1 MRTPRAQDGAVLLLV
16 AVSLTVLL
24 GMAALVID
32 IGQFRAHRRQLQT
45 AADSGALA
53 GALQLPPFSDGSN
66 SCSRA
71 DSLERQ
77 NTNLTDGK
85 NMVIN
90 GNLNTSYCEII
101 GGSVRVKPVES
112 SVPYTFGRVLGFVST
127 TIDARARARVVYL
140 TRSTGLLPFG
150 VEDLRPKSV
159 TIIIDKT
166 GQQIPLAL
174 CGSQTPEGFPY
185 WCNAGGNAVTG
196 LPAGGSTVSLEVVDN
211 TNKVVDWSAI
221 GYIGSDQGLTTGSTA
236 VACTAGQPCVK
247 DVTVVPVS
255 QPGNVDI
262 YYPSTSSTQ
271 TFDVYAHLTNVANT
285 TNNVNLSYD
294 GTSIGA
300 TVLSCV
306 SGSTTDCIW
315 HLAATAKGVQRTFTS
330 ANNEAPGG
338 QKITVSVG
346 NGGNATATA
355 APAQHMYSRDDGDIL
370 QHWVQDRHYIDP
382 SLTANSPQRFATFNV
397 AFTVLIKGR
406 EITLKL
412 GGGGAQGNS
421 GNYGGLDLDTT
432 NGSGACHGDTS
443 GTPNA
448 AEEVQ
453 YGACTP
459 YSIGD
464 PVNTQT
470 GNFAGQVDNG
480 LSARIGN
487 SPDNWTTT
495 ANPPPPGD
503 PRWMSLIL
511 VPPITFT
518 NCTGNCT
525 TQVVGFGSFYITDYA
540 GQQGSNLK
548 QGEVKGIFWDRP
560 VLINQYTTT
569 CNDPQGICLASVA
582 LMPWDG

>member
-24 GMAALVID
+24 GMAALVAD
-32 IGQFRAHRRQLQT
+32 LGQFRAHRRQLQT
-45 AADSGALA
+45 AADAGALA

-66 SCSRA
+66 SCARA
-71 DSLERQ
+71 NTIERQ
-77 NTNLTDGK
+77 NSNLTDGK
-85 NMVIN
+85 NMVVN
-90 GNLNTSYCEII
+90 GNLSTSYCEIL

-112 SVPYTFGRVLGFVST
+112 NVPYIFGRVLGFAST

-150 VEDLRPKSV
+150 VEDLRPKTV
-159 TIIIDKT
+159 TLFLGTDPNNPVQT
-166 GQQIPLAL
+166 WPMGVGGCQAP
-174 CGSQTPEGFPY
+174 TPEGYPY
-185 WCNAGGNAVTG
+185 WCTTG
-196 LPAGGSTVSLEVVDN
+196 SVHINSLPAGGLPLGL
-211 TNKVVDWSAI
+211 KVVDTTNKLITWSYV
-221 GYIGSDQGLTTGSTA
+221 GYVG
-236 VACTAGQPCVK
+236 
-247 DVTVVPVS
+247 
-255 QPGNVDI
+255 
-262 YYPSTSSTQ
+262 STQ
-271 TFDVYAHLTNVANT
+271 TIAGTTISVDNAQTLPVTQTYYYSSNTPPSLTLQAHLTGVSGQT
-285 TNNVNLSYD
+285 IQFSYD
-294 GTSIGA
+294 GSKFSTATSLG
-300 TVLSCV
+300 
-306 SGSTTDCIW
+306 SGWYQAVVPGSGTESTTGQPLLIK
-315 HLAATAKGVQRTFTS
+315 AGTGKNAPKTS
-330 ANNEAPGG
+330 APVINTYA
-338 QKITVSVG
+338 
-346 NGGNATATA
+346 
-355 APAQHMYSRDDGDIL
+355 RDDGDIL
-370 QHWVQDRHYIDP
+370 QQLTQSVHFLPNTGGNIAVQ
-382 SLTANSPQRFATFNV
+382 A
-397 AFTVLIKGR
+397 AFTVLVKGR

-495 ANPPPPGD
+495 ANPPPPSD

-518 NCTGNCT
+518 NCNGNCT
-525 TQVVGFGSFYITDYA
+525 TQVVGFGSFYITEYA

-548 QGEVKGIFWDRP
+548 PGEVKGIFWDRP

-569 CNDPQGICLASVA
+569 CNDPENICLASVA

>member
-24 GMAALVID
+24 GMAALVAD
-32 IGQFRAHRRQLQT
+32 LGQFRAHRRQLQT
-45 AADSGALA
+45 AADAGALA

-66 SCSRA
+66 SCARA
-71 DSLERQ
+71 NTIERQ
-77 NTNLTDGK
+77 NSNLTDGK
-85 NMVIN
+85 NMVVN
-90 GNLNTSYCEII
+90 GNLSTSYCEII
-101 GGSVRVKPVES
+101 GSSVRVKPVES
-112 SVPYTFGRVLGFVST
+112 SVPYIFGRVLGFAST

-159 TIIIDKT
+159 TAIVDKT
-166 GQQIPLAL
+166 GQRIPLAL

-185 WCNAGGNAVTG
+185 WCNAGGNAITG

-211 TNKVVDWSAI
+211 TNKVIDWSNL
-221 GYIGSDQGLTTGSTA
+221 GYVGSDQAPTA
-236 VACTAGQPCVK
+236 GATATACTAGQPCVK
-247 DVTVVPVS
+247 DVVLSPLTDPYL
-255 QPGNVDI
+255 
-262 YYPSTSSTQ
+262 YYTSTSAPK
-271 TFDVYAHLTNVANT
+271 TFDVLAHTSNVASNANVSFT
-285 TNNVNLSYD
+285 FNGKTNS
-294 GTSIGA
+294 A
-300 TVLSCV
+300 VLQSCT
-306 SGSTTDCIW
+306 GTDCTW
-315 HLAATAKGVQRTFTS
+315 HLPSNKLFTS
-330 ANNEAPGG
+330 ATTEAGTG
-338 QKITVSVG
+338 QNVTVTIGSGKSALKTV
-346 NGGNATATA
+346 
-355 APAQHMYSRDDGDIL
+355 APAQHQYARDDGDIV
-370 QHWVQDRHYIDP
+370 QQWVQDRHYIDP
-382 SLTANSPQRFATFNV
+382 SLPANSPQRFVTFNV
-397 AFTVLIKGR
+397 AFTVLVKGR

-470 GNFAGQVDNG
+470 GNFAGQVNNG

-511 VPPITFT
+511 VPPITFS
-518 NCTGNCT
+518 NCNGNCT
-525 TQVVGFGSFYITDYA
+525 TQVVGFGSFYITEYS
-540 GQQGSNLK
+540 GQQGSTLK

-569 CNDPQGICLASVA
+569 CNDPENICLASVA

>member
-1 MRTPRAQDGAVLLLV
+1 MRTPRSQDGAVLLLV
-16 AVSLTVLL
+16 ALSLTVLL
-24 GMAALVID
+24 GMAALVAD
-32 IGQFRAHRRQLQT
+32 LGQFRAHRRQLQT
-45 AADSGALA
+45 AADAGALA

-66 SCSRA
+66 SCARA
-71 DSLERQ
+71 DSMERQ
-77 NTNLTDGK
+77 NSNLTDGK
-85 NMVIN
+85 NMVVN
-90 GNLNTSYCEII
+90 GNLSTSYCEII

-112 SVPYTFGRVLGFVST
+112 SVPYTFGQVLGFGST

-150 VEDLRPKSV
+150 VEDLRPNSV

-166 GQQIPLAL
+166 GQRIPLAL

-185 WCNAGGNAVTG
+185 WCNTGGNAVTG

-211 TNKVVDWSAI
+211 TNKVIDWSAI
-221 GYIGSDQGLTTGSTA
+221 GYIGSDQDIVDGSSTTH
-236 VACTAGQPCVK
+236 VK

-255 QPGNVDI
+255 QPGNVGI
-262 YYPSTSSTQ
+262 YYPSTSSPQ
-271 TFDVYAHLTNVANT
+271 KFDVYAHLTNLSSAAS
-285 TNNVNLSYD
+285 NVSITYHD
-294 GTSIGA
+294 GSNKGVTVNA
-300 TVLSCV
+300 RVLSCA
-306 SGSTTDCIW
+306 SSTDCIW
-315 HLAATAKGVQRTFTS
+315 HLVAKNNVQQTFTS
-330 ANNEAPGG
+330 TGTEAPGG
-338 QKITVSVG
+338 QDITVNVG
-346 NGGNATATA
+346 NGSTSIA
-355 APAQHMYSRDDGDIL
+355 AQHMYSRDDGDIL
-370 QHWVQDRHYIDP
+370 QQWVQDRHYIDP
-382 SLTANSPQRFATFNV
+382 SLPANSPQRFVTFNV
-397 AFTVLIKGR
+397 AFTVLVKGR

-464 PVNTQT
+464 PVDTQT
-470 GNFAGQVDNG
+470 GNFAGQVNNG

-511 VPPITFT
+511 VPPITFS
-518 NCTGNCT
+518 NCNGNCT
-525 TQVVGFGSFYITDYA
+525 TQVVGFGSFYITEYA

-569 CNDPQGICLASVA
+569 CNDPNGICLASVA

>member
-24 GMAALVID
+24 GMAALVAD
-32 IGQFRAHRRQLQT
+32 LGQFRAHRRQLQT
-45 AADSGALA
+45 AADAGALA

-66 SCSRA
+66 SCARA
-71 DSLERQ
+71 NTIERQ
-77 NTNLTDGK
+77 NSNLTDGK
-85 NMVIN
+85 NMVVN
-90 GNLNTSYCEII
+90 GNLSTSYCEII
-101 GGSVRVKPVES
+101 GSSVRVKPVES
-112 SVPYTFGRVLGFVST
+112 SVPYIFGRVLGFAST

-159 TIIIDKT
+159 TAIVDKT
-166 GQQIPLAL
+166 GQRIPLAL

-185 WCNAGGNAVTG
+185 WCNAGGNAITG

-211 TNKVVDWSAI
+211 TNKVIDWSNL
-221 GYIGSDQGLTTGSTA
+221 GYVGSDQAPTA
-236 VACTAGQPCVK
+236 GATATACTAGQPCVK
-247 DVTVVPVS
+247 DVVLSPLTDPYL
-255 QPGNVDI
+255 
-262 YYPSTSSTQ
+262 YYTSTSAPK
-271 TFDVYAHLTNVANT
+271 TFDVLAHTSNVASNANVSFT
-285 TNNVNLSYD
+285 FNGKTNS
-294 GTSIGA
+294 A
-300 TVLSCV
+300 VLQSC
-306 SGSTTDCIW
+306 TATDCTW
-315 HLAATAKGVQRTFTS
+315 HLPSNKLFTS
-330 ANNEAPGG
+330 ATTEAGTG
-338 QKITVSVG
+338 QNVTVTIGSGKSALKTV
-346 NGGNATATA
+346 
-355 APAQHMYSRDDGDIL
+355 APAQHQYARDDGDIV
-370 QHWVQDRHYIDP
+370 QQWVQDRHYIDP
-382 SLTANSPQRFATFNV
+382 SLPANSPQRFVTFNV
-397 AFTVLIKGR
+397 AFTVLVKGR

-470 GNFAGQVDNG
+470 GNFAGQVNNG

-511 VPPITFT
+511 VPPITFS
-518 NCTGNCT
+518 NCNGNCT
-525 TQVVGFGSFYITDYA
+525 TQVVGFGSFYITEYS
-540 GQQGSNLK
+540 GQQGSTLK

-569 CNDPQGICLASVA
+569 CNDPENICLASVA

>member
-24 GMAALVID
+24 GMAALVAD
-32 IGQFRAHRRQLQT
+32 LGQFRAHRRQLQT
-45 AADSGALA
+45 AADAGALA

-66 SCSRA
+66 SCARA
-71 DSLERQ
+71 NTIERQ
-77 NTNLTDGK
+77 NSNLTDGK
-85 NMVIN
+85 NMVVN
-90 GNLNTSYCEII
+90 GNLSTSYCEII
-101 GGSVRVKPVES
+101 GSSVRVKPVES
-112 SVPYTFGRVLGFVST
+112 SVPYIFGRVLGFAST

-159 TIIIDKT
+159 TAIVDKT
-166 GQQIPLAL
+166 GQRIPLAL

-185 WCNAGGNAVTG
+185 WCNAGGNAITG

-211 TNKVVDWSAI
+211 TNKVIDWSNL
-221 GYIGSDQGLTTGSTA
+221 GYVGSDQAPTA
-236 VACTAGQPCVK
+236 GATATACTAGQPCVK
-247 DVTVVPVS
+247 DVVLSPLTDPYL
-255 QPGNVDI
+255 
-262 YYPSTSSTQ
+262 YYTSTSAPK
-271 TFDVYAHLTNVANT
+271 TFDVLAHTSNVASNANVSFT
-285 TNNVNLSYD
+285 FNGKTNS
-294 GTSIGA
+294 A
-300 TVLSCV
+300 VLQSC
-306 SGSTTDCIW
+306 TATDCTW
-315 HLAATAKGVQRTFTS
+315 HLPSNKLFTS
-330 ANNEAPGG
+330 ATTEAGTG
-338 QKITVSVG
+338 QNVTVTIGSGKSALKTV
-346 NGGNATATA
+346 
-355 APAQHMYSRDDGDIL
+355 APAQHQYARDDGDIV
-370 QHWVQDRHYIDP
+370 QQWVQDRHYIDP
-382 SLTANSPQRFATFNV
+382 SLPANSPQRFVTFNV
-397 AFTVLIKGR
+397 AFTVLVKGR

-470 GNFAGQVDNG
+470 GNFAGQVNNG
-480 LSARIGN
+480 LTARIGN

-511 VPPITFT
+511 VPPITFS
-518 NCTGNCT
+518 NCNGNCT
-525 TQVVGFGSFYITDYA
+525 TQVVGFGSFYITEYS
-540 GQQGSNLK
+540 GQQGSTLK

-569 CNDPQGICLASVA
+569 CNDPENICLASVA

>member
-16 AVSLTVLL
+16 TLSLTVLL

-32 IGQFRAHRRQLQT
+32 LGQFRAHRRQLQT
-45 AADSGALA
+45 AADAGALA

-66 SCSRA
+66 SCARA
-71 DSLERQ
+71 ASMERQ
-77 NTNLTDGK
+77 NSNLTDGK
-85 NMVIN
+85 NMVVN
-90 GNLNTSYCEII
+90 GNLSTSYCQII

-112 SVPYTFGRVLGFVST
+112 SVPYVFGRVLGFAST

-150 VEDLRPKSV
+150 VEDLRPQTV
-159 TIIIDKT
+159 TLFLGADPNNPVQTWPMGI
-166 GQQIPLAL
+166 GGCQAP
-174 CGSQTPEGFPY
+174 TPEGYPY
-185 WCNAGGNAVTG
+185 WCTTG
-196 LPAGGSTVSLEVVDN
+196 SVHINSLPAGGLPLGL
-211 TNKVVDWSAI
+211 KVVDTTNKTITWSYV
-221 GYIGSDQGLTTGSTA
+221 GYVGSSQTIPGTTISVDNAQTL
-236 VACTAGQPCVK
+236 P
-247 DVTVVPVS
+247 VT
-255 QPGNVDI
+255 QT
-262 YYPSTSSTQ
+262 YYYSSSTPPSLTLQ
-271 TFDVYAHLTNVANT
+271 AHLTGVSGQT
-285 TNNVNLSYD
+285 IQFSYD
-294 GTSIGA
+294 GSKFSTATSLGSGWYQAVVPGSGA
-300 TVLSCV
+300 ESAMGQPLLIRA
-306 SGSTTDCIW
+306 GNNKN
-315 HLAATAKGVQRTFTS
+315 APKTS
-330 ANNEAPGG
+330 APVINTYA
-338 QKITVSVG
+338 
-346 NGGNATATA
+346 
-355 APAQHMYSRDDGDIL
+355 RDDGDIL
-370 QHWVQDRHYIDP
+370 QQLTQSVHFLPNSGGNIAVQG
-382 SLTANSPQRFATFNV
+382 
-397 AFTVLIKGR
+397 AFQVLVKGR

-421 GNYGGLDLDTT
+421 GNYAGLDLDAT
-432 NGSGACHGDTS
+432 NGSGACHGDTA

-464 PVNTQT
+464 SVNTQT
-470 GNFAGQVDNG
+470 GNFAGQVNNG

-511 VPPITFT
+511 VPPITFS

-525 TQVVGFGSFYITDYA
+525 TQVVGFGSFYITEYA

-548 QGEVKGIFWDRP
+548 QGEVRGIFWDRP

>member
-24 GMAALVID
+24 GMAALVAD
-32 IGQFRAHRRQLQT
+32 LGQFRAHRRQLQT
-45 AADSGALA
+45 AADAGALA

-66 SCSRA
+66 SCARA
-71 DSLERQ
+71 NTIERQ
-77 NTNLTDGK
+77 NSNLTDGK
-85 NMVIN
+85 NMVVN
-90 GNLNTSYCEII
+90 GNLSTSYCEII
-101 GGSVRVKPVES
+101 GSSVRVKPVES
-112 SVPYTFGRVLGFVST
+112 SVPYIFGRVLGFAST

-159 TIIIDKT
+159 TAIVDKT
-166 GQQIPLAL
+166 GQRIPLAL
-174 CGSQTPEGFPY
+174 CGRQTPEGFPY
-185 WCNAGGNAVTG
+185 WCNAGGNAITG

-211 TNKVVDWSAI
+211 TNKVIDWSNL
-221 GYIGSDQGLTTGSTA
+221 GYVGSDQAPTA
-236 VACTAGQPCVK
+236 GATATACTAGQPCVK
-247 DVTVVPVS
+247 DVVLSPLTDPYL
-255 QPGNVDI
+255 
-262 YYPSTSSTQ
+262 YYTSTSAPK
-271 TFDVYAHLTNVANT
+271 TFDVLAHTSNVASNANVSFT
-285 TNNVNLSYD
+285 FNGKTNS
-294 GTSIGA
+294 A
-300 TVLSCV
+300 VLQSCT
-306 SGSTTDCIW
+306 GTDCTW
-315 HLAATAKGVQRTFTS
+315 HLPSNKLFTS
-330 ANNEAPGG
+330 ATTEAGTG
-338 QKITVSVG
+338 QNVTVTIGSGKSALKTV
-346 NGGNATATA
+346 
-355 APAQHMYSRDDGDIL
+355 APAQHQYARDDGDIV
-370 QHWVQDRHYIDP
+370 QQWVQDRHYIDP
-382 SLTANSPQRFATFNV
+382 SLPANSAQRFVTFNV
-397 AFTVLIKGR
+397 AFTVLVKGR

-470 GNFAGQVDNG
+470 GNFAGQVNNG

-511 VPPITFT
+511 VPPITFS
-518 NCTGNCT
+518 NCNGNCT
-525 TQVVGFGSFYITDYA
+525 TQVVGFGSFYITEYA
-540 GQQGSNLK
+540 GQQGSTLK

-569 CNDPQGICLASVA
+569 CNDPENICLASVA

>member
-24 GMAALVID
+24 GMAALVAD
-32 IGQFRAHRRQLQT
+32 LGQFRAHRRQLQT
-45 AADSGALA
+45 AADAGALA

-66 SCSRA
+66 SCARA
-71 DSLERQ
+71 NTIERQ
-77 NTNLTDGK
+77 NSNLTDGK
-85 NMVIN
+85 NMVVN
-90 GNLNTSYCEII
+90 GNLSTSYCEII
-101 GGSVRVKPVES
+101 GSSVRVKPVES
-112 SVPYTFGRVLGFVST
+112 SVPYIFGRVLGFAST

-159 TIIIDKT
+159 TAIVDKT
-166 GQQIPLAL
+166 GQRIPLAL

-185 WCNAGGNAVTG
+185 WCNAGGNAITG

-211 TNKVVDWSAI
+211 TNKVIDWSNL
-221 GYIGSDQGLTTGSTA
+221 GYVGSDQAPTA
-236 VACTAGQPCVK
+236 GATATACTAGQPCVK
-247 DVTVVPVS
+247 DVVLSPLTDPYL
-255 QPGNVDI
+255 
-262 YYPSTSSTQ
+262 YYTSTSAPK
-271 TFDVYAHLTNVANT
+271 TFDVLAHTSNVASNANVSFT
-285 TNNVNLSYD
+285 FNGKTNS
-294 GTSIGA
+294 A
-300 TVLSCV
+300 VLQSCT
-306 SGSTTDCIW
+306 GTDCTW
-315 HLAATAKGVQRTFTS
+315 HLPSNKLFTS
-330 ANNEAPGG
+330 ATTEAGTG
-338 QKITVSVG
+338 QNVTVTIGSGKSALKTV
-346 NGGNATATA
+346 
-355 APAQHMYSRDDGDIL
+355 APAQHQYARDDGDIV
-370 QHWVQDRHYIDP
+370 QQWVQDRHYIDP
-382 SLTANSPQRFATFNV
+382 SLPANSPQRFVTFNV
-397 AFTVLIKGR
+397 AFTVLVKGR

-470 GNFAGQVDNG
+470 GNFAGQVNNG
-480 LSARIGN
+480 LTARIGN

-511 VPPITFT
+511 VPPITFS
-518 NCTGNCT
+518 NCNGNCT
-525 TQVVGFGSFYITDYA
+525 TQVVGFGSFYITEYS
-540 GQQGSNLK
+540 GQQGSTLK

-569 CNDPQGICLASVA
+569 CNDPENICLASVA

>member
-1 MRTPRAQDGAVLLLV
+1 
-16 AVSLTVLL
+16 
-24 GMAALVID
+24 
-32 IGQFRAHRRQLQT
+32 
-45 AADSGALA
+45 
-53 GALQLPPFSDGSN
+53 
-66 SCSRA
+66 
-71 DSLERQ
+71 
-77 NTNLTDGK
+77 
-85 NMVIN
+85 MVVN
-90 GNLNTSYCEII
+90 GNLSTSYCEII
-101 GGSVRVKPVES
+101 GSSVRVKPVES
-112 SVPYTFGRVLGFVST
+112 SVPYIFGRVLGFAST

-159 TIIIDKT
+159 TAIVDKT
-166 GQQIPLAL
+166 GQRIPLAL

-185 WCNAGGNAVTG
+185 WCNAGGNAITG

-211 TNKVVDWSAI
+211 TNKVIDWSNL
-221 GYIGSDQGLTTGSTA
+221 GYVGSDQAPTA
-236 VACTAGQPCVK
+236 GATATACTAGQPCVK
-247 DVTVVPVS
+247 DVVLSPLTDPYL
-255 QPGNVDI
+255 
-262 YYPSTSSTQ
+262 YYTSTSAPK
-271 TFDVYAHLTNVANT
+271 TFDVLAHTSNVASNANVSFT
-285 TNNVNLSYD
+285 FNGKTNS
-294 GTSIGA
+294 A
-300 TVLSCV
+300 VLQSC
-306 SGSTTDCIW
+306 TATDCTW
-315 HLAATAKGVQRTFTS
+315 HLPSNKLFTS
-330 ANNEAPGG
+330 ATTEAGTG
-338 QKITVSVG
+338 QNVTVTIGSGKSALKTV
-346 NGGNATATA
+346 
-355 APAQHMYSRDDGDIL
+355 APAQHQYARDDGDIV
-370 QHWVQDRHYIDP
+370 QQWVQDRHYIDP
-382 SLTANSPQRFATFNV
+382 SLPANSPQRFVTFNV
-397 AFTVLIKGR
+397 AFTVLVKGR

-470 GNFAGQVDNG
+470 GNFAGQVNNG
-480 LSARIGN
+480 LTARIGN

-511 VPPITFT
+511 VPPITFS
-518 NCTGNCT
+518 NCNGNCT
-525 TQVVGFGSFYITDYA
+525 TQVVGFGSFYITEYS
-540 GQQGSNLK
+540 GQQGSTLK

-569 CNDPQGICLASVA
+569 CNDPENICLASVA

>member
-16 AVSLTVLL
+16 TVSLTVLL
-24 GMAALVID
+24 GMAALVTD
-32 IGQFRAHRRQLQT
+32 LGQFRAHRRQLQT
-45 AADSGALA
+45 AADAGALA

-66 SCSRA
+66 SCARA
-71 DSLERQ
+71 NTIERQ
-77 NTNLTDGK
+77 NSNLTDGK
-85 NMVIN
+85 NMVVN
-90 GNLNTSYCEII
+90 GNLSTSYCEII
-101 GGSVRVKPVES
+101 GNSVRVKPVES
-112 SVPYTFGRVLGFVST
+112 SVPYIFGRVLGFGST

-159 TIIIDKT
+159 TAIVDKT
-166 GQQIPLAL
+166 RQRIPLAL

-185 WCNAGGNAVTG
+185 WCNAGGNAITG

-211 TNKVVDWSAI
+211 TNKVIDWNNL
-221 GYIGSDQGLTTGSTA
+221 GYVGSDQAPTTGSTA
-236 VACTAGQPCVK
+236 TACTAGQPCVK
-247 DVTVVPVS
+247 DVVLSPLTDPYL
-255 QPGNVDI
+255 
-262 YYPSTSSTQ
+262 YYTSTSTPK
-271 TFDVYAHLTNVANT
+271 TFDVLAHTSNVASNANVSFT
-285 TNNVNLSYD
+285 FNGKTNS
-294 GTSIGA
+294 A
-300 TVLSCV
+300 VLQSCT
-306 SGSTTDCIW
+306 GSDCTW
-315 HLAATAKGVQRTFTS
+315 HLPSNKLFTS
-330 ANNEAPGG
+330 ATTEAGSG
-338 QKITVSVG
+338 QDVTVTIGSG
-346 NGGNATATA
+346 KNALKTV
-355 APAQHMYSRDDGDIL
+355 APTQHQYARDDGDIV
-370 QHWVQDRHYIDP
+370 QQWVQDRHYIDP
-382 SLTANSPQRFATFNV
+382 SLPANSPQRFVTFNV
-397 AFTVLIKGR
+397 AFTVLVKGR

-443 GTPNA
+443 GIPNA

-470 GNFAGQVDNG
+470 GNFAGQVNNG

-511 VPPITFT
+511 VPPITFS

-525 TQVVGFGSFYITDYA
+525 TQVVGFGSFYITDWS
-540 GQQGSNLK
+540 GQQGSTLK
-548 QGEVKGIFWDRP
+548 QGEVRGVFWDRP

-569 CNDPQGICLASVA
+569 CNDSQGICLASVA

>member
-16 AVSLTVLL
+16 ALSLTVLL

-32 IGQFRAHRRQLQT
+32 LGQFRAHRRQLQT
-45 AADSGALA
+45 AADAGALA

-66 SCSRA
+66 SCTRA
-71 DSLERQ
+71 DALERQ

-85 NMVIN
+85 NMVVN
-90 GNLNTSYCEII
+90 GNLSTSYCEII

-112 SVPYTFGRVLGFVST
+112 SVPYTFGQVLGFAST

-185 WCNAGGNAVTG
+185 WCNAGGNAITG

-211 TNKVVDWSAI
+211 TNKVIDWNNL
-221 GYIGSDQGLTTGSTA
+221 GYVGSDQAPTAGA
-236 VACTAGQPCVK
+236 VATACAALQPCVK
-247 DVTVVPVS
+247 DVVLSPLTD
-255 QPGNVDI
+255 QYL
-262 YYPSTSSTQ
+262 YYPSTSTPK
-271 TFDVYAHLTNVANT
+271 TFDVFAHTSNVASNANVSFT
-285 TNNVNLSYD
+285 FNGKTNS
-294 GTSIGA
+294 A
-300 TVLSCV
+300 VLQQPCT
-306 SGSTTDCIW
+306 GSDCTW
-315 HLAATAKGVQRTFTS
+315 HLPNNKLFTS
-330 ANNEAPGG
+330 ATTEAGAG
-338 QKITVSVG
+338 QDVTVTIGSG
-346 NGGNATATA
+346 KTALKTV
-355 APAQHMYSRDDGDIL
+355 APAQHQYARDDGDIV
-370 QHWVQDRHYIDP
+370 QQWVQDRHYIDP
-382 SLTANSPQRFATFNV
+382 SLPASSQPVTFNV
-397 AFTVLIKGR
+397 AFTVLVKGR

-443 GTPNA
+443 GIPNA

-464 PVNTQT
+464 PVDTQT
-470 GNFAGQVDNG
+470 GNFAGQVNNG

-487 SPDNWTTT
+487 SPDNWTTA

-511 VPPITFT
+511 VPPITFS

-525 TQVVGFGSFYITDYA
+525 TQVVGFGSFYITEYS

-569 CNDPQGICLASVA
+569 CNDPEGICLASVA

>member
-16 AVSLTVLL
+16 ALSLTVLL
-24 GMAALVID
+24 GMAALVAD
-32 IGQFRAHRRQLQT
+32 LGQFRAHRRQLQT
-45 AADSGALA
+45 AADAGALA

-66 SCSRA
+66 SCARA
-71 DSLERQ
+71 NTIERQ
-77 NTNLTDGK
+77 NSNLTDGK
-85 NMVIN
+85 NMVVN
-90 GNLNTSYCEII
+90 GNLSTSYCEII
-101 GGSVRVKPVES
+101 GSSVRVKPVES
-112 SVPYTFGRVLGFVST
+112 SVPYIFGRVLGFAST

-159 TIIIDKT
+159 TAIVDKT
-166 GQQIPLAL
+166 GQRIPLAL

-185 WCNAGGNAVTG
+185 WCNGGGNAITG

-211 TNKVVDWSAI
+211 TNKVIDWSNL
-221 GYIGSDQGLTTGSTA
+221 GYVGSDQAPTA
-236 VACTAGQPCVK
+236 GATATACTAGQPCVK
-247 DVTVVPVS
+247 DVVLSPLTDPYL
-255 QPGNVDI
+255 
-262 YYPSTSSTQ
+262 YYTSTSAPK
-271 TFDVYAHLTNVANT
+271 TFDVLAHTSNVASNANVSFT
-285 TNNVNLSYD
+285 FNGKTNS
-294 GTSIGA
+294 A
-300 TVLSCV
+300 VLQSCT
-306 SGSTTDCIW
+306 GTDCTW
-315 HLAATAKGVQRTFTS
+315 HLPSNKLFTS
-330 ANNEAPGG
+330 ATTEAGTG
-338 QKITVSVG
+338 QNVTVTIGSGKSALKTV
-346 NGGNATATA
+346 
-355 APAQHMYSRDDGDIL
+355 APAQHQYARDDGDIV
-370 QHWVQDRHYIDP
+370 QQWVQDRHYIDP
-382 SLTANSPQRFATFNV
+382 SLPANSPQRFVTFNV
-397 AFTVLIKGR
+397 AFTVLVKGR

-470 GNFAGQVDNG
+470 GNFAGQVNNG
-480 LSARIGN
+480 LTARIGN

-511 VPPITFT
+511 VPPITFS
-518 NCTGNCT
+518 NCNGNCT
-525 TQVVGFGSFYITDYA
+525 TQVVGFGSFYITEYS
-540 GQQGSNLK
+540 GQQGSTLK

-569 CNDPQGICLASVA
+569 CNDPENICLASVA